1 MLTLVL
7 QVLGSIAF
15 YLIGMCVTFVLTARS
30 LVRNHGQS
38 RFHAINN
45 AWEHARWW
53 PLYMLVAP
61 VWALRDFMESRVPES
76 EKERKRRLRDLER
89 DCGIDPQ
96 LRYQSGS
103 RLAQGRGSGV
113 KDNSPWLPGVVWP
126 EPEPAQP
133 PGSLIVDG
141 KRETVDPPEQS

>member
-1 MLTLVL
+1 MVEYVAGFLAAMSFYVVGMLITF
-7 QVLGSIAF
+7 S
-15 YLIGMCVTFVLTARS
+15 CVAPR
-30 LVRNHGQS
+30 LVRKHGF
-38 RFHAINN
+38 RRDDAIDN

-76 EKERKRRLRDLER
+76 EKERKRRLRDLVFGTSTPSVSF
-89 DCGIDPQ
+89 DVGTTDDDM
-96 LRYQSGS
+96 
-103 RLAQGRGSGV
+103 A
-113 KDNSPWLPGVVWP
+113 KDRWLPGVVWP